1 MKQKKIVNKTGICID
16 NNEKDILFK
25 YEYEG
30 KYYENCLN
38 GNLINNSIIK
48 SCNCN
53 KTECS
58 SCPKIPLKEKN
69 LCIECNNYYYEIE
82 NDNDT
87 NIYKKCYKDPKGYY
101 LDNNIYKKCF
111 NTCSECKINGNNITH
126 NCISCNENYPIEIK
140 MNNYSNCYNGSFKG
154 YYIDKDE
161 QMFKKCYFTC
171 EECEIKG
178 NDTFHNCLECNG
190 NFTFNISFNN
200 YTNCYQKCP
209 YYYYFDNDNNY
220 HCTINASCP
229 NDYPYLSKDK
239 FECSKNEIKN
249 ETQDILYINTY
260 KTDEINYVDTIIE
273 TIDNHF
279 TSENYYTTQLDYG
292 IDEQIVTEKM
302 IMILNITKDILNITY
317 NETEEINY
325 YDTIIKRIED
335 YFTSENFDTTQ
346 LDSGKDEQIV
356 TEKMIIT
363 LTTTEN
369 QKNNK
374 NANLTIIELGDCE
387 RNLRQFYNLSINET
401 IYMKKIENRC
411 ETGRNENSKD

>member
-1 MKQKKIVNKTGICID
+1 MFYNVPENIVICINETNNPTILSKLQENSNCYIIDCSNDWKSKQKKILSNNGSCID
-16 NNEKDILFK
+16 KCENDNIYK
-25 YEYEG
+25 YEYNG
-30 KYYENCLN
+30 KCYENCSNGYLLDDNNNQINKCKCELEKCDSCPPDALN
-38 GNLINNSIIK
+38 KDLCTK
-48 SCNCN
+48 CN
-53 KTECS
+53 KDFYS
-58 SCPKIPLKEKN
+58 M
-69 LCIECNNYYYEIE
+69 E
-82 NDNDT
+82 NDPS
-87 NIYKKCYKDPKGYY
+87 NIGEYINCYKGP
-101 LDNNIYKKCF
+101 
-111 NTCSECKINGNNITH
+111 
-126 NCISCNENYPIEIK
+126 
-140 MNNYSNCYNGSFKG
+140 FKG

-209 YYYYFDNDNNY
+209 YYYYFGNDNNY
-220 HCTINASCP
+220 YCTINDSCP
-229 NDYPYLSKDK
+229 NDYPYLSKNGL
-239 FECSKNEIKN
+239 ECSKNEIKN

-273 TIDNHF
+273 TIENYF
-279 TSENYYTTQLDYG
+279 TSENYVTTQLDYG

-317 NETEEINY
+317 NKTEETNY
-325 YDTIIKRIED
+325 YDTIIERIED
-335 YFTSENFDTTQ
+335 YFTSENFDISQ
-346 LDSGKDEQIV
+346 LDSGKDEQII

-369 QKNNK
+369 QKNNE
-374 NANLTIIELGDCE
+374 NVNLTRIEFGDCE

-401 IYMKKIENRC
+401 IYMKKIDVKQEGMKIPKIEYDVYC
-411 ETGRNENSKD
+411 KLSG